1 MDLGRLTDVRSV
13 EADFIQVCGP
23 EVFLPAEVVISAS
36 EDGSEFRE
44 LRRITR
50 EVLRDDRVTFVTD
63 GWYAADDA
71 GGNVSPVSARY
82 IRVQARSG
90 QFGGWVFTDEI
101 VVR

>member
-1 MDLGRLTDVRSV
+1 M

-50 EVLRDDRVTFVTD
+50 EVVRDDRVTFVTD
-63 GWYAADDA
+63 GWYAAGA
-71 GGNVSPVSARY
+71 SVPARY

>member
-1 MDLGRLTDVRSV
+1 M
-13 EADFIQVCGP
+13 
-23 EVFLPAEVVISAS
+23 
-36 EDGSEFRE
+36 E

-50 EVLRDDRVTFVTD
+50 EVVRDDRVTFVTD
-63 GWYAADDA
+63 GWYAGGGASGDSDVSGASA
-71 GGNVSPVSARY
+71 GASAGASVSARY